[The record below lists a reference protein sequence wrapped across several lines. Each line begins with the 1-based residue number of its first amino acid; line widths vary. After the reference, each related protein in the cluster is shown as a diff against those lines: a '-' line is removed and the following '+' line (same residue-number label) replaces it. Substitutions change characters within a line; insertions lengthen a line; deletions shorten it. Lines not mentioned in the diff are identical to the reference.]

1 MPFFFVTAGFLLN
14 LNKWSR
20 TENFKLFARLNQFG
34 AKIFASSVVLAALV
48 GFGVKNFSVLPMGFD
63 IALVAQIFLLAG
75 VLIRKY
81 NVVDRM
87 GLKTC
92 AGLTLILIA
101 AFVLNERV
109 DMNKRIYGN
118 ALMFYAG
125 GLSGTLLLMKL
136 SALVTKVGGNIC
148 AFIGSCGRQSMMILV
163 MHPIILSVLY
173 GIFVD
178 MHFTDEEIFTESAI
192 IFLVTILSTLIPS
205 VVAKKFGR
213 LPVLKH
219 FCA

>member
-1 MPFFFVTAGFLLN
+1 MIGFN
-14 LNKWSR
+14 
-20 TENFKLFARLNQFG
+20 
-34 AKIFASSVVLAALV
+34 
-48 GFGVKNFSVLPMGFD
+48 VKNFSVLPMGFD

-81 NVVDRM
+81 NVVERT

-101 AFVLNERV
+101 AFVFNEHV
-109 DMNKRIYGN
+109 DMNYGN

-136 SALVTKVGGNIC
+136 SALVTKVGGKIC
-148 AFIGSCGRQSMMILV
+148 ALIKDCGRQSMMILV
-163 MHPIILSVLY
+163 MHPIIAN
-173 GIFVD
+173 IFY
-178 MHFTDEEIFTESAI
+178 EIIVRDADIPSEKILTEPTI
-192 IFLVTILSTLIPS
+192 IFFATCFGTLIPLF
-205 VVAKKFGR
+205 VAKKFGK

-219 FCA
+219 FCV